1 MSTTTDFLA
10 KLQKMT
16 EEKSVQPKTS
26 NKTAAVNLP
35 ELGSAAVRFFFT
47 QEKIRRKTSLLNKKK
62 KVDPALQAFIDQA
75 VTTKK
80 AAVVR
85 QDITIPVE
93 RSDEP
98 SQELVYEAKPGDFI
112 SAESFRA
119 TKQKTGTLNVAAYIR
134 VSTDSSDQKTPM
146 KRRNGTLTS

>member
-10 KLQKMT
+10 NLRKLT

-35 ELGSAAVRFFFT
+35 ELGSAAVLFSPKRNQTKGKST
-47 QEKIRRKTSLLNKKK
+47 QQKK
-62 KVDPALQAFIDQA
+62 KVDPALQAFIDQSVA
-75 VTTKK
+75 AKK

-93 RSDEP
+93 GKDEP
-98 SQELVYEAKPGDFI
+98 SQEMAYEAKPGDFI

-134 VSTDSSDQKTPM
+134 VSTDSSD
-146 KRRNGTLTS
+146 

>member
-35 ELGSAAVRFFFT
+35 ELGSAAVLFFT
-47 QEKIRRKTSLLNKKK
+47 QEKSDERQVYSTKK